1 MQKMVQGF
9 EVIIGDKKE
18 TIQEQEGKIADLEA
32 LVEES
37 LDKANK
43 LKVTEKEKKELQKQ
57 VKTLQTTLVDW
68 ESRQF
73 TNAMLISGL
82 EKAKTALEQ
91 KVKDFEE
98 NHKAVSKHLCGV
110 ATDYALQCL
119 CNFAAKV
126 ENRER

>member
-98 NHKAVSKHLCGV
+98 NHKAEEELYEMSTKIRNLLKYNLKIVYDQV
-110 ATDYALQCL
+110 
-119 CNFAAKV
+119 
-126 ENRER
+126 